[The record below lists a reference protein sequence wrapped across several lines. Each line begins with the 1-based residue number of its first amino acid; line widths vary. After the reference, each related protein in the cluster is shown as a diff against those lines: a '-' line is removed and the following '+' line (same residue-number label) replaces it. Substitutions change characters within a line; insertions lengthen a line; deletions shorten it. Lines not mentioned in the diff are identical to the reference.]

1 MTSPRTF
8 PRLRSS
14 PNATSDNG
22 RPHDVRTFAFDNGF
36 HSLPHTPRAH
46 YGGLSLSARS
56 IWVTM
61 RRDRQNRIHTILE
74 ARPTKDP
81 QSAHAIQHQHGQ
93 HGQAR
98 ARQHQRAESIIGSL
112 SSKNLPKAI
121 RTRARDVAWMLGQRT
136 KPRTIVMCDLANELR
151 TTALDEDDV
160 VTDALV
166 AAERSGHIGDGSR
179 QSADFE
185 AIQEIV
191 SLRHTLRL
199 LLRMQA
205 EHPDGAVREN
215 VDDILARI
223 NSAKKTTKLPIPQP
237 LAAGPSFFFPA
248 HRFVLVTQLRAGD
261 CLEID
266 DDSYSSSSDEFSDY
280 EDGDNGGSD
289 VVSAVDSGAAHQIKA
304 ATAAASKY
312 GLLGTDDQQ
321 KARTAHLVWARK
333 YAECMHEQWH
343 NGAPHLFQLFNPLP
357 QCGFALSNT
366 LANIFGVYRSSIK
379 EPEANYLFAVGAA
392 QVGCYPLV
400 CFAESRVMSA
410 CYDDGEGDV
419 YETWLS
425 RGLSSASTKTQLLAH
440 FSSLL
445 AVRSWAI
452 TAADIQRFVNEYVHI
467 QTNLHNPQTQLS
479 HQQQQQAQ
487 QQRYRQRGD
496 SNDSMAPP
504 RMSFHRSLSTSVVP
518 GTVAQPS
525 PPMLPGV
532 SRKSI
537 EEEAIRDLLHTMVV
551 VAVAHGL
558 GSFATAC
565 GITPDLDHPAGSFFE
580 KMEGLMP
587 VEILT
592 GLSHVAPSPLPPT
605 NARDPQQPSQQQ
617 QKAYFS
623 SAFTE
628 RVERNTAELL
638 VRLQQPFSPEGDLTD
653 GASLQP
659 QPLSASALSLQ
670 QKASQ
675 PPHMLSTG
683 TCAGSCNRIPSL
695 VLDSLQSQT
704 PQFNAYHQMR
714 AQRLSR
720 YAGCASCPP
729 LQPQPQPQS
738 QQQHLAF
745 LTPNIRYTGG
755 EAEVNTTR
763 SDVSAPTSASPLEI
777 VHNIEHNVPQPLPQ
791 VLQIPS
797 AKDHF
802 YSFSQPNT
810 AACLTSQRPQPIHL
824 SQREDLQWDVV
835 SSYLRQQLSI
845 LDDHLGAEV
854 QSARTLVSRP
864 FIETQLDPSSN
875 DAPDVSVAGHIH
887 TVVTSNPN
895 IPEWD
900 QASDKMEDVRSTGV
914 GPKSY
919 SMTNMAAPPSGHRDT
934 APYTG
939 VGLHPHGG
947 GTVSHSTDLRRFHD
961 AIWHFTLSLFHIYE
975 EFYFYKKFKDE
986 TTPYFSQSDDQH
998 TGAISVP
1005 TGSSDADSWT
1015 DVTADR
1021 EDGRQ
1026 SVGQI
1031 DSTQQFSRW
1040 ITNELKDHIRTMV
1053 RNPSSVSA
1061 LSAQPPVAA
1070 GLNLCVEEM
1079 VHINLIVSLARRQAE
1094 IIHGIRA
1101 IREYEAFSR

>member
-14 PNATSDNG
+14 PNTTSDNG

-61 RRDRQNRIHTILE
+61 RRDRQSRIHTILE

-98 ARQHQRAESIIGSL
+98 SRQHRRAESVIASL

-121 RTRARDVAWMLGQRT
+121 RTRAREVAWMLGQRT
-136 KPRTIVMCDLANELR
+136 KPRTVVMCDLANELR

-166 AAERSGHIGDGSR
+166 AAERSGRISDGSEH
-179 QSADFE
+179 SADFE

-237 LAAGPSFFFPA
+237 LASGPSFFFPA
-248 HRFVLVTQLRAGD
+248 HRFALVTQLRAGD
-261 CLEID
+261 SIEMD

-289 VVSAVDSGAAHQIKA
+289 VVSAVNAGTAQQIKA
-304 ATAAASKY
+304 ATVAASKY
-312 GLLGTDDQQ
+312 GLLGTDDQRN
-321 KARTAHLVWARK
+321 ARTTHLVWARK

-357 QCGFALSNT
+357 QCGFALSST

-410 CYDDGEGDV
+410 CYDDGDGDV

-440 FSSLL
+440 FGSLL

-467 QTNLHNPQTQLS
+467 QTNLHTPQTQS
-479 HQQQQQAQ
+479 SEQQQHQAH

-496 SNDSMAPP
+496 SNDSMALP

-518 GTVAQPS
+518 GTIAHPS

-565 GITPDLDHPAGSFFE
+565 GITPDLDHPAGSFF
-580 KMEGLMP
+580 KQMDGLMP
-587 VEILT
+587 VEIIT
-592 GLSHVAPSPLPPT
+592 GLSHVAPSPLPST
-605 NARDPQQPSQQQ
+605 NAGGSQQPPQQ
-617 QKAYFS
+617 QKNAYFS

-638 VRLQQPFSPEGDLTD
+638 VRLQQPFSPEGDLAD
-653 GASLQP
+653 DDSLQP
-659 QPLSASALSLQ
+659 EPLSANALSLQ
-670 QKASQ
+670 QPLSQ

-683 TCAGSCNRIPSL
+683 SCAGSCVRIPSL
-695 VLDSLQSQT
+695 VLDPLQSQT

-720 YAGCASCPP
+720 YVAYASCPP
-729 LQPQPQPQS
+729 SQSQSQSQS
-738 QQQHLAF
+738 QQLAF
-745 LTPNIRYTGG
+745 LTSNIRYTGG
-755 EAEVNTTR
+755 EAEVTTAR

-777 VHNIEHNVPQPLPQ
+777 AHNIEHSVPQPLQ
-791 VLQIPS
+791 VMEMPP
-797 AKDHF
+797 AKEQF

-854 QSARTLVSRP
+854 QAARTLVSRS
-864 FIETQLDPSSN
+864 FIETQLDTSHS

-887 TVVTSNPN
+887 TVVASNPN
-895 IPEWD
+895 VPEWD
-900 QASDKMEDVRSTGV
+900 HASDKMEDVRSTGA

-919 SMTNMAAPPSGHRDT
+919 SMTNMFAPPSGHHDT

-939 VGLHPHGG
+939 VGSRPYRG
-947 GTVSHSTDLRRFHD
+947 GTASYSTDLRRFYD
-961 AIWHFTLSLFHIYE
+961 AVWHFTLSLFHVYE
-975 EFYFYKKFKDE
+975 EFYFYKKFKNE
-986 TTPYFSQSDDQH
+986 TTPYCSQSDDQH
-998 TGAISVP
+998 SGAISVP
-1005 TGSSDADSWT
+1005 AGSSDVDSWT
-1015 DVTADR
+1015 DVTADK

-1026 SVGQI
+1026 NVGQI
-1031 DSTQQFSRW
+1031 DSTRQFSRW
-1040 ITNELKDHIRTMV
+1040 ITNELKDHIRIMV

-1101 IREYEAFSR
+1101 IREYEALSG